1 MPTKQDMIDKVID
14 YEVEVN
20 YLTVVQ
26 AEDYVHSLSDEELAQ
41 AYQDVLDNWV

>member
-20 YLTVVQ
+20 YLTVMQ
-26 AEDYVHSLSDEELAQ
+26 AEDYVRSLSDEELAQ

>member
-20 YLTVVQ
+20 YLTVIQ
-26 AEDYVHSLSDEELAQ
+26 AEEYALSLSYEELAQ
-41 AYQDVLDNWV
+41 AYEDVLNNWV